1 MERRLAAILAIDM
14 VGYSR
19 LMAADESGTIDR
31 QKRHREAVVDPQI
44 ARYKGRI
51 VKTTGDGLLA
61 EFPSV
66 VDAVDCAL
74 AFQTKLVEEE
84 EAIPAERRIL
94 YRAGINLGDIVI
106 DGDDILGDGVNLA
119 ARLEAIAPPAGLCV
133 SDMVRQNLR
142 GDLGTTF
149 EDMGEQSLKNLDRK
163 VRVWRW
169 PAGEGQQASA
179 PGHATSEREENLPP
193 AIEVLPFETLSPDPD
208 HRFFA
213 EGFAEDIA
221 TAISKLDTLRVFSAG
236 SREGTNGASDAR
248 YRIEGSVRVAGKRLR
263 CNVQLLEI
271 ADGHHL
277 WAEKF
282 DGLVEEIFDFQDRI
296 TEEVVAALEVE
307 LSEGQQ
313 VRTWRREAGDAL
325 AYEAFLKA
333 RAAYKEYSRPGSA
346 RARAAFEVALERAP
360 AFLAA
365 AVGLARTHIEDATF
379 RWSTDRDESLREARQ
394 VLDGVFAIEPDHPMA
409 HAALSHALMVEGN
422 LPAARLE
429 AELAVALDPNDGD
442 AHSCLAYILVCLELP
457 EEALRSVRRAISLNP
472 GAPEFYLIVMV
483 EAFILLK
490 RYQEALAV
498 SEQII
503 TRRPAWIM
511 AHVLKTLALHGLGKE
526 AEARQA
532 VRSLLEISPGFTAGR
547 WHQAIFYPK
556 RPDVPALLE
565 RLVSAGLPA

>member
-1 MERRLAAILAIDM
+1 MERRLAAILVIDM

-19 LMAADESGTIDR
+19 LMAADESGTIAR
-31 QKRHREAVVDPQI
+31 QKLHREASIDPQI
-44 ARYKGRI
+44 ACYKGRI

-66 VDAVDCAL
+66 VDAVNCAL
-74 AFQTKLVEEE
+74 AFQTALLEK
-84 EAIPAERRIL
+84 EAAMPAERRIL

-119 ARLEAIAPPAGLCV
+119 ARLESIAPPAGLCV
-133 SDMVRQNLR
+133 SDVVRQNLR
-142 GDLGTTF
+142 GVLGETF
-149 EDMGEQSLKNLDRK
+149 EDIGEQSLKNLDRK

-169 PAGEGQQASA
+169 PASEGRQTGS
-179 PGHATSEREENLPP
+179 PGHAASEREEDLPP
-193 AIEVLPFETLSPDPD
+193 AIEVRPFETLSPDPD

-221 TAISKLDTLRVFSAG
+221 TAISKLDTLRVFSAA

-263 CNVQLLEI
+263 CNVQLVEI

-282 DGLVEEIFDFQDRI
+282 DGLVEELFDFQDLI

-325 AYEAFLKA
+325 AYEAFLKG
-333 RAAYKEYSRPGSA
+333 RAAYKEYSRSGSA
-346 RARAAFEVALERAP
+346 RARAAFEAALGRSP
-360 AFLAA
+360 TFLSA
-365 AVGLARTHIEDATF
+365 AVGLARTCIEDATF
-379 RWSTDRDESLREARQ
+379 GWSTDRDESLREARQ

-409 HAALSHALMVEGN
+409 HAELSHALMVEGN
-422 LPAARLE
+422 FAAARLE
-429 AELAVALDPNDGD
+429 AELAVALDPNNGD
-442 AHSCLAYILVCLELP
+442 AHGCLAQILVCLGLTEG
-457 EEALRSVRRAISLNP
+457 ALRSSRRAISLNP
-472 GAPEFYLIVMV
+472 STPEFYLIPMS
-483 EAFILLK
+483 ESFIALK
-490 RYQEALAV
+490 RYHEALAM

-503 TRRPAWIM
+503 ARRPAWIM

-547 WHQAIFYPK
+547 WQQAIFYPE

-565 RLVSAGLPA
+565 RLVSAGLPP